1 MLNSIDYSKYL
12 SIDNGRGLLLNKED
26 ITILYKY
33 GFDYKTYT
41 NLSNLIFDIDNY
53 INSNYLED
61 DDLEKVLIDLSEI
74 NYYIN
79 IKK

>member
-1 MLNSIDYSKYL
+1 MLNRIDYSKYL
-12 SIDNGRGLLLNKED
+12 SIDNGKGLLLNKED
-26 ITILYKY
+26 IAILYKY

-53 INSNYLED
+53 INSNYLD
-61 DDLEKVLIDLSEI
+61 TDDLEKVLIDLSEI

-79 IKK
+79 VKK

>member
-1 MLNSIDYSKYL
+1 MLNSIDYSKYI
-12 SIDNGRGLLLNKED
+12 SIDNGRGLLLNKVD

-53 INSNYLED
+53 INSNYLVD
-61 DDLEKVLIDLSEI
+61 DDLEKVLIDLSET

-79 IKK
+79 VKK

>member
-1 MLNSIDYSKYL
+1 MLNRIDYSKYL
-12 SIDNGRGLLLNKED
+12 SIDNGKGLLLNKED
-26 ITILYKY
+26 IAILYKY

-53 INSNYLED
+53 INSNYLVD

-79 IKK
+79 VKK

>member
-1 MLNSIDYSKYL
+1 MLNRIDYSKYL
-12 SIDNGRGLLLNKED
+12 SIDNGKGLLLNKED
-26 ITILYKY
+26 IAILYKY

-53 INSNYLED
+53 INSNYLVD
-61 DDLEKVLIDLSEI
+61 DDLEKVLIDLSET

-79 IKK
+79 VKK

>member
-12 SIDNGRGLLLNKED
+12 SIDNGKGLLLNKED
-26 ITILYKY
+26 IAILYKY

-53 INSNYLED
+53 INSNYLD
-61 DDLEKVLIDLSEI
+61 TDDLEKVLIDLSEI

-79 IKK
+79 VKK